1 MSQNGAAQFRKKIG
15 MIVGRDQNW
24 PQAFMDAIAR
34 MDMGIEAELVK
45 LSGTFMDEPC
55 PYAVIIDRI
64 SHEVPYYRIYLEH
77 AALQGAYIINNPF
90 TWSADNKFFGLALVN
105 RLGFTTPRTIVLPNK
120 HVEKDMAPESFSN
133 LVYPMDWQGIIEYV
147 GVPAV
152 FKNINSGGRYAE
164 HRVHSVD
171 DLIQRYDESGTLTM
185 VLQQIVAA
193 EQHIHCF
200 VFGHEKVMAFHY
212 LPENGRYHPQIV
224 SFEDKLGQ
232 QLVHQSLTLTRAYGY
247 DVNMVE
253 FVRQGDQLFVIN
265 CTNPAPIISKELMTD
280 DQFDN
285 CVEEFA
291 RIAIERAKRPYP
303 QRSIF
308 DHNYLDA

>member
-1 MSQNGAAQFRKKIG
+1 MSQNGSAQFRKKIG
-15 MIVGRDQNW
+15 MIVGRDPDW
-24 PQAFMDAIAR
+24 PQAFMDAISR
-34 MDMGIEAELVK
+34 MDMGVTAELVQ
-45 LSGTFMDEPC
+45 LSGTFIDEPC
-55 PYAVIIDRI
+55 PYAVIVDRI
-64 SHEVPYYRIYLEH
+64 SHEVPYYRIFLEY

-133 LVYPMDWQGIIEYV
+133 LIYPMDWQGIIDYV

-152 FKNINSGGRYAE
+152 FKNISSGGRLAE
-164 HRVHSVD
+164 SRVHSVD
-171 DLIQRYDESGTLTM
+171 ELIQRYDESGTMTM
-185 VLQQIVAA
+185 ILQQIVAA

-200 VFGHEKVMAFHY
+200 VFGHELVIAYHY
-212 LPENGRYHPQIV
+212 LPEDGRYHSQTVPL
-224 SFEDKLGQ
+224 DDTLGQ
-232 QLVHQSLTLTRAYGY
+232 QLIHQSLTLTRAYGY

-253 FVRQGDQLFVIN
+253 FVRQGDQLLVIN
-265 CTNPAPIISKELMTD
+265 CTNPAPVISKDLMTTE
-280 DQFDN
+280 QFTH

-291 RIAIERAKRPYP
+291 KIAVDRAKRPYP

-308 DHNYLDA
+308 DHSHLDA